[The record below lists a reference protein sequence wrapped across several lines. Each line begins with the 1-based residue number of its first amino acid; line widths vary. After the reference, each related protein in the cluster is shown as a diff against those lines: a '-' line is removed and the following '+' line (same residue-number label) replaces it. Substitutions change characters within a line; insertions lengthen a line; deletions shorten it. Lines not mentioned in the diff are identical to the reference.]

1 MSILNDLYKIAHATE
16 VPDFDDLDEYL
27 DDDDLELSKVKTYNY
42 DSIAKQAKDG
52 VMQFPFICTRSLS
65 LETVQMLT
73 KASERNFA
81 SLLQVVFNMNQ
92 ITDTSNPAD
101 YIRKFHRNINDSING
116 PRDAVTFV
124 FNSEIPDAMRRDI
137 MRKVCEGNIVFSDMF
152 EMKTLNEKYMP
163 KDYKM
168 MIALEAKG
176 GHKGRGTTINN
187 PIYNHN
193 TYNNNNSTNNTNHS
207 NTTFNVRGGGG
218 SRNDRVDPS
227 KTTVVPNNL
236 FIDSDVR
243 KANEMQPTLMHVRIL
258 HERPTSDKSEYV
270 DFIVGVKATIH
281 PIATEDMI
289 NHLVAILQDRGKI
302 FELVRWTTGEI
313 SLFKD
318 LIFNIDA
325 IKDEIKGVRSGKSS
339 KWWTILK
346 QIKAKRRMNHWTMRE
361 PILPNASLVVSME
374 EADYIKANYGF
385 DILEDETGKKI
396 LNALNIISFSVVDT
410 ASEVVH
416 TITDGDSSYTINTF
430 KGLEK
435 DTGNAERQFKDI
447 LKAVNKL

>member
-152 EMKTLNEKYMP
+152 
-163 KDYKM
+163 
-168 MIALEAKG
+168 
-176 GHKGRGTTINN
+176 
-187 PIYNHN
+187 
-193 TYNNNNSTNNTNHS
+193 
-207 NTTFNVRGGGG
+207 
-218 SRNDRVDPS
+218 
-227 KTTVVPNNL
+227 
-236 FIDSDVR
+236 
-243 KANEMQPTLMHVRIL
+243 
-258 HERPTSDKSEYV
+258 
-270 DFIVGVKATIH
+270 
-281 PIATEDMI
+281 
-289 NHLVAILQDRGKI
+289 
-302 FELVRWTTGEI
+302 
-313 SLFKD
+313 
-318 LIFNIDA
+318 
-325 IKDEIKGVRSGKSS
+325 
-339 KWWTILK
+339 
-346 QIKAKRRMNHWTMRE
+346 
-361 PILPNASLVVSME
+361 
-374 EADYIKANYGF
+374 
-385 DILEDETGKKI
+385 
-396 LNALNIISFSVVDT
+396 
-410 ASEVVH
+410 
-416 TITDGDSSYTINTF
+416 
-430 KGLEK
+430 
-435 DTGNAERQFKDI
+435 
-447 LKAVNKL
+447 

>member
-1 MSILNDLYKIAHATE
+1 MSILNDLYKIAHATN

-27 DDDDLELSKVKTYNY
+27 DDDDLELSKVKSYNY

-124 FNSEIPDAMRRDI
+124 FNSDIPDAMRRDI

-168 MIALEAKG
+168 MIALEARG
-176 GHKGRGTTINN
+176 GHGHRGNRKKNATIKKNN
-187 PIYNHN
+187 YN
-193 TYNNNNSTNNTNHS
+193 TS
-207 NTTFNVRGGGG
+207 FNIHGGG
-218 SRNDRVDPS
+218 SRNDRNDPPKS
-227 KTTVVPNNL
+227 TFVPTNL

-281 PIATEDMI
+281 PIASEDMI
-289 NHLVAILQDRGKI
+289 DHMVAILQDRGKLFDFI
-302 FELVRWTTGEI
+302 RWTTGEI

-318 LIFNIDA
+318 LIFNVDA
-325 IKDEIKGVRSGKSS
+325 IKDEIKGVRTGKSS

-346 QIKAKRRMNHWTMRE
+346 QIKAKRKMNHWTMRE
-361 PILPNASLVVSME
+361 PILPNASLIVSME
-374 EADYIKANYGF
+374 EVDYIKANYGF

-416 TITDGDSSYTINTF
+416 TMTDGDSSYTINTF

>member
-16 VPDFDDLDEYL
+16 VPDFDDLDEYF

-176 GHKGRGTTINN
+176 KGKG
-187 PIYNHN
+187 HN
-193 TYNNNNSTNNTNHS
+193 TTNNYNYYTNNSR
-207 NTTFNVRGGGG
+207 FNYSAGSGGG
-218 SRNDRVDPS
+218 SKNNKLDPS
-227 KTTVVPNNL
+227 KTTVVPTNL

-289 NHLVAILQDRGKI
+289 DHLVAILQDRGKM

-385 DILEDETGKKI
+385 DILEDETGKKL

>member
-16 VPDFDDLDEYL
+16 VPDFDDLDEYF

-168 MIALEAKG
+168 MIALEARGKG
-176 GHKGRGTTINN
+176 KGQNTTNN
-187 PIYNHN
+187 YNYY
-193 TYNNNNSTNNTNHS
+193 TNNSR
-207 NTTFNVRGGGG
+207 FNYSAGSGGG
-218 SRNDRVDPS
+218 SKNNKLDPS
-227 KTTVVPNNL
+227 KTTVVPTNL

-289 NHLVAILQDRGKI
+289 DHLVAILQDRGKM

-385 DILEDETGKKI
+385 DILEDETGKKL

>member
-16 VPDFDDLDEYL
+16 VPDFDDLDEYF

-176 GHKGRGTTINN
+176 GHKKPRRANAVSQTTN
-187 PIYNHN
+187 
-193 TYNNNNSTNNTNHS
+193 
-207 NTTFNVRGGGG
+207 FNFGGGGG
-218 SRNDRVDPS
+218 SKNNNKVDPS

-289 NHLVAILQDRGKI
+289 NHLVAILQDRGKM

-385 DILEDETGKKI
+385 DILEDETGKKL

>member
-16 VPDFDDLDEYL
+16 VPDFDDLDEYF

-187 PIYNHN
+187 PIYI
-193 TYNNNNSTNNTNHS
+193 
-207 NTTFNVRGGGG
+207 
-218 SRNDRVDPS
+218 
-227 KTTVVPNNL
+227 K
-236 FIDSDVR
+236 
-243 KANEMQPTLMHVRIL
+243 M
-258 HERPTSDKSEYV
+258 DK
-270 DFIVGVKATIH
+270 
-281 PIATEDMI
+281 
-289 NHLVAILQDRGKI
+289 
-302 FELVRWTTGEI
+302 
-313 SLFKD
+313 
-318 LIFNIDA
+318 
-325 IKDEIKGVRSGKSS
+325 
-339 KWWTILK
+339 
-346 QIKAKRRMNHWTMRE
+346 
-361 PILPNASLVVSME
+361 
-374 EADYIKANYGF
+374 
-385 DILEDETGKKI
+385 
-396 LNALNIISFSVVDT
+396 
-410 ASEVVH
+410 
-416 TITDGDSSYTINTF
+416 
-430 KGLEK
+430 
-435 DTGNAERQFKDI
+435 
-447 LKAVNKL
+447 

>member
-16 VPDFDDLDEYL
+16 VPDFDDLDEYF

-176 GHKGRGTTINN
+176 GHKKPRRANAVSQTTN
-187 PIYNHN
+187 
-193 TYNNNNSTNNTNHS
+193 
-207 NTTFNVRGGGG
+207 FNFGGGGG
-218 SRNDRVDPS
+218 SKNNNKLDPS

-289 NHLVAILQDRGKI
+289 NHLVAILQDRGKM

>member
-1 MSILNDLYKIAHATE
+1 MSILNDLYKIAHATN
-16 VPDFDDLDEYL
+16 VPDFDDLDDYL

-42 DSIAKQAKDG
+42 DSIAKHAKAG

-176 GHKGRGTTINN
+176 GHGKGKKNATIKKNN
-187 PIYNHN
+187 YN
-193 TYNNNNSTNNTNHS
+193 TS
-207 NTTFNVRGGGG
+207 FNVHSGGG
-218 SRNDRVDPS
+218 SRNDRNDPS
-227 KTTVVPNNL
+227 KSTFVPTNL

-281 PIATEDMI
+281 PIASEDMI
-289 NHLVAILQDRGKI
+289 DHMVAILQDRGKLFDFI
-302 FELVRWTTGEI
+302 RWTTGEI

-318 LIFNIDA
+318 LIFNVDA
-325 IKDEIKGVRSGKSS
+325 IKDEIKGVRTGKSS

-346 QIKAKRRMNHWTMRE
+346 QIKAKRKMNHWTMRE
-361 PILPNASLVVSME
+361 PILPNASLIVSME
-374 EADYIKANYGF
+374 EVDYIKANYGF

-416 TITDGDSSYTINTF
+416 TMTDGDNSYTINTF

>member
-1 MSILNDLYKIAHATE
+1 MSILNDLYKIAHATN

-27 DDDDLELSKVKTYNY
+27 DDDLELSKVKSYNY

-168 MIALEAKG
+168 MIALEARG
-176 GHKGRGTTINN
+176 GHGHKGKGKKNATIKKNN
-187 PIYNHN
+187 YN
-193 TYNNNNSTNNTNHS
+193 TS
-207 NTTFNVRGGGG
+207 FNVHGGGG
-218 SRNDRVDPS
+218 SRNNRNDPPKS
-227 KTTVVPNNL
+227 SFVPTNL

-281 PIATEDMI
+281 PIASEDMI
-289 NHLVAILQDRGKI
+289 DHMVAILQDRGKLFDFI
-302 FELVRWTTGEI
+302 RWTTGEI

-318 LIFNIDA
+318 LIFNVDA
-325 IKDEIKGVRSGKSS
+325 IKDEIKGVRTGKSS

-346 QIKAKRRMNHWTMRE
+346 QIKAKRKMNHWTMRE
-361 PILPNASLVVSME
+361 PILPNASLIVSME
-374 EADYIKANYGF
+374 EVDYIKANYGF

-416 TITDGDSSYTINTF
+416 TMTDGDSSYTINTF

>member
-16 VPDFDDLDEYL
+16 VPDFDDLDEYF

-176 GHKGRGTTINN
+176 GHKKPRRANTVSQTTN
-187 PIYNHN
+187 
-193 TYNNNNSTNNTNHS
+193 
-207 NTTFNVRGGGG
+207 FNFGGGGG
-218 SRNDRVDPS
+218 SKNNKLDPS
-227 KTTVVPNNL
+227 KTTVVPTNL

-289 NHLVAILQDRGKI
+289 DHLVAILQDRGKM

-396 LNALNIISFSVVDT
+396 LDALNIISFSVVDT

>member
-16 VPDFDDLDEYL
+16 VPDFDDLDEYF

-176 GHKGRGTTINN
+176 KGRGHNNTTNN
-187 PIYNHN
+187 YY
-193 TYNNNNSTNNTNHS
+193 TNNSR
-207 NTTFNVRGGGG
+207 FNYSAGSGGG
-218 SRNDRVDPS
+218 SKNSKLDPS
-227 KTTVVPNNL
+227 KTTVVPTNL

-289 NHLVAILQDRGKI
+289 DHLVAILQDRGKM

-396 LNALNIISFSVVDT
+396 LDALNIISFSVVDT

>member
-16 VPDFDDLDEYL
+16 VPDFDDLDEYF

-176 GHKGRGTTINN
+176 GHKKPRRVNAVSQTTN
-187 PIYNHN
+187 
-193 TYNNNNSTNNTNHS
+193 
-207 NTTFNVRGGGG
+207 FNFGGGGG
-218 SRNDRVDPS
+218 SKNNKLDPS
-227 KTTVVPNNL
+227 KTTVVPTNL

-289 NHLVAILQDRGKI
+289 DHLVAILQDRGKM

-325 IKDEIKGVRSGKSS
+325 IKDEIKGVRTGKSS

-396 LNALNIISFSVVDT
+396 LDALNIISFSVVDT